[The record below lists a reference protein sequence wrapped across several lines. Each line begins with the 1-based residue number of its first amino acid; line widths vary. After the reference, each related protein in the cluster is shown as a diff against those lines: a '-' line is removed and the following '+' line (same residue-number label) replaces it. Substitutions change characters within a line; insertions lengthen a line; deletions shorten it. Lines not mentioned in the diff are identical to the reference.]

1 LILICWV
8 KRLFWKCII
17 YHISWNFVFCTFF
30 AKWLDFAI
38 NIWIFS
44 NFFFL
49 SDYWRSAP
57 FKKCIKCIK
66 FVWQEGY
73 RGGVIP
79 PPQSILCKPDLS
91 RSIGYTFLLWPLE
104 KNMKGL
110 NWVMTSHFYI
120 LVKENTFSNVVWWKL
135 MLFYS
140 SNIPIKIFVNS
151 KTAQANISLG
161 FRIILYIFVHWICSV
176 GDTI

>member
-1 LILICWV
+1 MTRFRN
-8 KRLFWKCII
+8 K
-17 YHISWNFVFCTFF
+17 Y
-30 AKWLDFAI
+30 LDFCK
-38 NIWIFS
+38 FV
-44 NFFFL
+44 FFL

-110 NWVMTSHFYI
+110 NWVMILIFLLNKKKSVFDRLNFFPFLHFSERKYFFQCGMMKI
-120 LVKENTFSNVVWWKL
+120 NVV
-135 MLFYS
+135 LFFQYT
-140 SNIPIKIFVNS
+140 NKDICEFQDCAS
-151 KTAQANISLG
+151 KHKPG
-161 FRIILYIFVHWICSV
+161 F
-176 GDTI
+176 